1 VRVMDP
7 SSRSLFP
14 ATAQIRTRTV
24 EAGFSFYAVE
34 NVVYSN
40 ATYAMVLG
48 NMWFFFSIA
57 LSFAW
62 VCYLMFSDKRANRT
76 AWLTEKSKLSDKQ
89 KAEVARWKL
98 EADAKAEADDKRR
111 RLRREVLEEQEQA
124 QERREMEAS
133 QASKVE
139 LRDTLKFGLEVE
151 DVVGWNLRGGQSRVG
166 VSDDADQYVDV
177 EYSYQPRER
186 NDFAGRV
193 ADAAADAVSVLATL
207 SAKLPHAI
215 ANVLGTDDDDAI
227 ATIQN
232 LENIPVDDESA
243 EDRRAKDQ
251 LNQVE
256 VSREIGAEMEARY
269 ATGAEG
275 GFANISGVATSAA
288 SGILRL

>member
-1 VRVMDP
+1 VMDP

>member
-1 VRVMDP
+1 
-7 SSRSLFP
+7 
-14 ATAQIRTRTV
+14 V